1 MEIDFTKMF
10 EYIDKRAEEI
20 KTKDKIAVELSPQ
33 EAELILPML
42 QNLREEVERTHRIDG
57 VVQEI
62 KEKVYELLELTNRGS
77 TVHTLRMI
85 IKELPEE

>member
-1 MEIDFTKMF
+1 MKTVEMF
-10 EYIDKRAEEI
+10 KYTTENREELFLRDDNI
-20 KTKDKIAVELSPQ
+20 TVTLSPQ

-42 QNLREEVERTHRIDG
+42 QSLREEAKKAHRVDEK
-57 VVQEI
+57 VQEVR
-62 KEKVYELLELTNRGS
+62 EKVYELLELTNRGS